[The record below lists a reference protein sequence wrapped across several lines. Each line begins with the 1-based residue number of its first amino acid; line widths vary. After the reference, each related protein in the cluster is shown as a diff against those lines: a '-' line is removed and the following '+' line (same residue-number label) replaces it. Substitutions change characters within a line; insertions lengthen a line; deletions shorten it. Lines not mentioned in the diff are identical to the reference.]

1 MPMMT
6 CLSRVLRNVDEMRLL
21 LERSALLFVSL
32 AVAFLAVRYLWQL
45 YSGAPPG
52 SLVTLF

>member
-1 MPMMT
+1 MMT